1 MLFLKKFKAVGF
13 KSFANPIELTF
24 KEPMVGVVGPNGS
37 GKSNIVDAIKWV
49 LGEQSKKALRGKSSS
64 DIIFHGSKDK
74 DGSNYAEV
82 SLTFDNSNKKL
93 HTDLSEVTVTRRL
106 TRDEG
111 NNEYFINNEPC
122 RLKDIQELFLDTGL
136 AKGSLGIISK
146 GTVQW
151 FVEDK
156 PEERRKIYE

>member
-24 KEPMVGVVGPNGS
+24 KDSMIGVVGPNGS

-74 DGSNYAEV
+74 DGSDYALV
-82 SLTFDNSNKKL
+82 SLTFDNSNKLL
-93 HTDLSEVTVTRRL
+93 HTDLKEVTVKGEIT
-106 TRDEG
+106 
-111 NNEYFINNEPC
+111 
-122 RLKDIQELFLDTGL
+122 KDIEYNCIVNLTVDGVMVLNDSIDINESSLNKRLDDWWNVLALFL
-136 AKGSLGIISK
+136 
-146 GTVQW
+146 VM
-151 FVEDK
+151 
-156 PEERRKIYE
+156 